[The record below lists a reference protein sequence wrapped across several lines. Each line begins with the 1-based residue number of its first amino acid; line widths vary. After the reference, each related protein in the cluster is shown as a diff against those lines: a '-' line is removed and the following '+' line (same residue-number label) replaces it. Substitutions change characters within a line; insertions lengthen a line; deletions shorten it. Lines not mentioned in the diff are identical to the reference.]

1 MKEKLNHIKHIETF
15 GISVDDFYSVSFSQ
29 HAIKLQG
36 KYSHQLIVDLS
47 EFFEFSVSEYGYI
60 ISQAVLDGQEISIVL
75 T

>member
-29 HAIKLQG
+29 YEIKLQG
-36 KYSHQLIVDLS
+36 KYSHQLVVDLS
-47 EFFEFSVSEYGYI
+47 EFFEFSVSEQGYV
-60 ISQAVLDGQEISIVL
+60 ISQLILDGQDVSIVL

>member
-29 HAIKLQG
+29 YEIKLQG
-36 KYSHQLIVDLS
+36 KYSCQLVVDLS
-47 EFFEFSVSEYGYI
+47 EFFEFSISEYGYV
-60 ISQAVLDGQEISIVL
+60 ISKAVIDGQEINIVL